1 MKIQMIGA
9 NSMLIYASAA
19 ELDQRN
25 MDAGSLDLRDALLLT
40 RRPAVRAASRF
51 LI

>member
-1 MKIQMIGA
+1 MKSMEIQMIGA

-25 MDAGSLDLRDALLLT
+25 MDAG
-40 RRPAVRAASRF
+40 
-51 LI
+51 